1 MKLAPRLLLQSLAI
15 VGVMVISVVLIIDNQ
30 LHSSIVEQTTHD
42 LAGEARLVATEW
54 RPDVDPDSLADQAGV
69 ATGHR
74 ITLIDSTGHV
84 VGDSEFDGP
93 ALQALENHATRPEVV
108 AARQTGIGSIK
119 RMSPST
125 GEEQLYVAV
134 KAPRGTA
141 RVSVTT
147 RAIEEIFASA
157 RSGVLVAG
165 LISFLLAGI
174 LAVLFSRSVS
184 RPIVDLSNVARSLAA
199 GERKR
204 HPPLAAPG
212 EVGDLA
218 DAVHRLA
225 EQLEARI
232 SALAAEQSVL
242 SALVET
248 LNEGVIAISPAHEVV
263 RISETGRRL
272 LSIDRPVPFGV
283 DFLPRDATLRNA
295 IALAL
300 SGTATEPEELIIDET
315 TLSLTA
321 RPLVN
326 GGAVVALF
334 DLTPIRKLE
343 AVRRDFVANV
353 SHELR
358 TPLTIIGGFAETLQD
373 PDIPAARRA
382 EFAKTIFSN
391 TQRMQRI
398 VDELLDLSRIETGHW
413 RPRPEPIRI
422 ADLAAEVFARSA
434 ASAKSKS
441 VTLDTSIDPD
451 AQTIVADRTALEQVL
466 MNLVENALRHTGEG
480 GRIAIE
486 TLAEADG
493 VSLIVSDT
501 GTGIPPEHLPRIF
514 ERFYRA
520 DSGRSREA
528 GGTGLGLAIVRHLV
542 EAHGGMVRA
551 ESVVGTGTTIRIFF
565 PAYAERQNP
574 LIAGRSDQS

>member
-1 MKLAPRLLLQSLAI
+1 MKLAHRLLLQSLAI
-15 VGVMVISVVLIIDNQ
+15 VAVMVVSVVVIIDNQ
-30 LHSSIVEQTTHD
+30 LHTSITEQAIHD
-42 LAGEARLVATEW
+42 LAGEARFLATQW
-54 RPDVDPDSLADQAGV
+54 KSGVDPDSLADAAGV

-93 ALQALENHATRPEVV
+93 ALQGLENHSNRPEVI
-108 AARQTGIGSIK
+108 AARKNGVGSVR

-134 KAPRGTA
+134 KAPRGVA

-147 RAIEEIFASA
+147 RAVEEIFARA

-165 LISFLLAGI
+165 LISFLLAAI
-174 LAVLFSRSVS
+174 LAVLFSRAVS
-184 RPIVDLSNVARSLAA
+184 KPIVDLSNVARSLAA

-204 HPPLAAPG
+204 HPALAAPG

-225 EQLEARI
+225 EQLEGRI
-232 SALAAEQSVL
+232 SALAAEQSIL

-248 LNEGVIAISPAHEVV
+248 LNEGVIAISPSHEVV
-263 RISETGRRL
+263 RINDTGRRL
-272 LSIDRPVPFGV
+272 LSIDRPIPFGI
-283 DFLPRDATLRNA
+283 DFLPREATLRSA
-295 IALAL
+295 ISLAL
-300 SGTATEPEELIIDET
+300 SGTETEPEEVVIGET

-358 TPLTIIGGFAETLQD
+358 TPLTIISGFAETLQD
-373 PDIPAARRA
+373 RDMPPEMRA
-382 EFAKTIFSN
+382 EFARTIFSN

-398 VDELLDLSRIETGHW
+398 VDDLLDLSRIETGHW
-413 RPRPEPIRI
+413 RPRPEAIRI
-422 ADLAAEVFARSA
+422 ADLAAEVFGRVA
-434 ASAKSKS
+434 ASAKAKG
-441 VTLDTSIDPD
+441 VTLDTAVD
-451 AQTIVADRTALEQVL
+451 AGVQTIYADRTALEQIL
-466 MNLVENALRHTGEG
+466 LNLVENAIRHTGEG
-480 GRIAIE
+480 GRITIR
-486 TLAEADG
+486 TMRDGDG
-493 VSLIVSDT
+493 VSLAVADT
-501 GTGIPPEHLPRIF
+501 GRGIPPEHLPRIF

-542 EAHGGMVRA
+542 EAHGGRVRA
-551 ESVVGTGTTIRIFF
+551 ESVVGVGTTIKIFF
-565 PAYAERQNP
+565 PDGP
-574 LIAGRSDQS
+574 IAAQL

>member
-1 MKLAPRLLLQSLAI
+1 
-15 VGVMVISVVLIIDNQ
+15 MVISVVVIIDNQ
-30 LHSSIVEQTTHD
+30 LHSSIVEQTTRD

-54 RPDVDPDSLADQAGV
+54 RPGIDADSLADQAGV

-74 ITLIDSTGHV
+74 ITLIDSAGRV
-84 VGDSEFDGP
+84 IGDSEFDGP
-93 ALQALENHATRPEVV
+93 ALQALENHSTRPEVV
-108 AARQTGIGSIK
+108 AARQNGIGSIR

-147 RAIEEIFASA
+147 RAVDEIFARA
-157 RSGVLVAG
+157 RSGVLTAG

-272 LSIDRPVPFGV
+272 LSIDRPVPFAV
-283 DFLPRDATLRNA
+283 DFLPRDATLRSA
-295 IALAL
+295 ISLAL
-300 SGTATEPEELIIDET
+300 SGTETEPEEIVIGET
-315 TLSLTA
+315 TFSLTA

-343 AVRRDFVANV
+343 VVRRDFVANV

-373 PDIPAARRA
+373 PEIAPEQRA

-413 RPRPEPIRI
+413 RPRPESIRI
-422 ADLAAEVFARSA
+422 AELAAEVFGRNA
-434 ASAKSKS
+434 ATAKSKS
-441 VTLDTSIDPD
+441 VTLDMSIDPD
-451 AQTIVADRTALEQVL
+451 AQTILADRTALEQIL
-466 MNLVENALRHTGEG
+466 INLVENALRHTGEG
-480 GRIAIE
+480 GRITIH
-486 TLAEADG
+486 TVREADG
-493 VSLIVSDT
+493 VSLAVSDT
-501 GTGIPPEHLPRIF
+501 GSGIPPEHLPRIF

-551 ESVVGTGTTIRIFF
+551 ESIVGEGTTIRIFF
-565 PAYAERQNP
+565 P
-574 LIAGRSDQS
+574 S

>member
-1 MKLAPRLLLQSLAI
+1 
-15 VGVMVISVVLIIDNQ
+15 MVISVVLIIDNQ
-30 LHSSIVEQTTHD
+30 IYSSIVEQTTHD
-42 LAGEARLVATEW
+42 LAGEARFVATQW
-54 RPDVDPDSLADQAGV
+54 RPGVDPDSLADLAGL

-74 ITLIDSTGHV
+74 ITLIDPTGHV

-108 AARQTGIGSIK
+108 AARQTGLGSIR

-125 GEEQLYVAV
+125 GEERLYVAV

-147 RAIEEIFASA
+147 SAVEEIFANA

-232 SALAAEQSVL
+232 SALAAEQSML

-272 LSIDRPVPFGV
+272 LSIDRPVPFEV

-300 SGTATEPEELIIDET
+300 SGTATEPEELVMGDT
-315 TLSLTA
+315 TFSLTA

-373 PDIPAARRA
+373 PEVPAARRA

-413 RPRPEPIRI
+413 RPRPESIRI
-422 ADLAAEVFARSA
+422 ADVAAEVFGRNA

-441 VTLDTSIDPD
+441 VRLDTSIDPD
-451 AQTIVADRTALEQVL
+451 AQTILADRTALEQIL
-466 MNLVENALRHTGEG
+466 LNLVENALRHTGEG

-486 TLAEADG
+486 TSPETDG

-501 GTGIPPEHLPRIF
+501 GSGIPPEHLPRIF

-551 ESVVGTGTTIRIFF
+551 ESVVGAGTTIRIFL
-565 PAYAERQNP
+565 PA
-574 LIAGRSDQS
+574 

>member
-1 MKLAPRLLLQSLAI
+1 VKLAHRLLLQSLAI
-15 VGVMVISVVLIIDNQ
+15 VAVMVISVVVIIDNQ
-30 LHSSIVEQTTHD
+30 LHSSITEQTIHD
-42 LAGEARLVATEW
+42 LAGEARLLAIQW
-54 RPDVDPDSLADQAGV
+54 RSDVDPDSLADEAGV

-93 ALQALENHATRPEVV
+93 ALQGLENHSTRPEVI
-108 AARQTGIGSIK
+108 AARKTGVGSVK

-125 GEEQLYVAV
+125 GEERLYVAV
-134 KAPRGTA
+134 KAPRGIA

-147 RAIEEIFASA
+147 RTVEEIFARA
-157 RSGVLVAG
+157 RGGVLAAG
-165 LISFLLAGI
+165 FISFLLAAV
-174 LAVLFSRSVS
+174 LAVLFSRAVS
-184 RPIVDLSNVARSLAA
+184 KPIVDLSNVARALAA

-204 HPPLAAPG
+204 HPALAAPG

-225 EQLEARI
+225 EQLEGRI
-232 SALAAEQSVL
+232 SALAAEQSIL

-248 LNEGVIAISPAHEVV
+248 LNEGVVAISPSHEVV
-263 RISETGRRL
+263 RINDTGRRL
-272 LSIDRPVPFGV
+272 LGIARPIPFGI
-283 DFLPRDATLRNA
+283 DFLPREATLRSA
-295 IALAL
+295 ISLAL
-300 SGTATEPEELIIDET
+300 TGTETEPEEIVIGET

-321 RPLVN
+321 RPLVG

-373 PDIPAARRA
+373 SDIPAERRA

-422 ADLAAEVFARSA
+422 ADLAAEVFGRVA
-434 ASAKSKS
+434 ASAKAKGIA
-441 VTLDTSIDPD
+441 LDTKTEPD
-451 AQTIVADRTALEQVL
+451 AESIHADRTALEQIL
-466 MNLVENALRHTGEG
+466 LNLVENAIRHTGEG
-480 GRIAIE
+480 GRITIATTRE
-486 TLAEADG
+486 GDGLSLA
-493 VSLIVSDT
+493 VSDT
-501 GTGIPPEHLPRIF
+501 GSGIPPEHLPRIF

-520 DSGRSREA
+520 DRGRSREA
-528 GGTGLGLAIVRHLV
+528 GGTGLGLAIVKHLV
-542 EAHGGMVRA
+542 EAHGGTVGA
-551 ESVVGTGTTIRIFF
+551 ESVVGAGTTIRIFF
-565 PAYAERQNP
+565 PVAAT
-574 LIAGRSDQS
+574 AAQS

>member
-1 MKLAPRLLLQSLAI
+1 VKLAHRLLLQSLAI
-15 VGVMVISVVLIIDNQ
+15 VGVMVVSVVVIIDNQ
-30 LHSSIVEQTTHD
+30 LYSSITDQAVQD
-42 LAGEARLVATEW
+42 LAGEAKFLATQW
-54 RPDVDPDSLADQAGV
+54 KSGVDPDSLADEAG
-69 ATGHR
+69 AAMGHR
-74 ITLIDSTGHV
+74 VTLIDSAGHV

-93 ALQALENHATRPEVV
+93 ALKALENHSNRPEVIE
-108 AARQTGIGSIK
+108 ARKNGVGSIR

-134 KAPRGTA
+134 NAPRGIA

-147 RAIEEIFASA
+147 RAVEEIFARA

-165 LISFLLAGI
+165 LISFLLAAI
-174 LAVLFSRSVS
+174 LAALFSRAVS
-184 RPIVDLSNVARSLAA
+184 RPITDLRDVARSLAA

-204 HPPLAAPG
+204 YPALAAAG

-232 SALAAEQSVL
+232 SALAAEQSIL

-248 LNEGVIAISPAHEVV
+248 LNEGVMAISPSHEVV
-263 RISETGRRL
+263 RINDTGRRL
-272 LSIDRPVPFGV
+272 LSIRRPIPFAI
-283 DFLPRDATLRNA
+283 DFLPRDATLRSA
-295 IALAL
+295 ISLAL
-300 SGTATEPEELIIDET
+300 SGTETEPEEVIIGET

-321 RPLVN
+321 RPLAN

-373 PDIPAARRA
+373 RDVPPAMRA
-382 EFAKTIFSN
+382 EFAKTIYSN
-391 TQRMQRI
+391 AQRMQRI

-413 RPRPEPIRI
+413 KPRPQLIRV
-422 ADLAAEVFARSA
+422 ADVASEVFGRVG
-434 ASAKSKS
+434 ASAKAKGI
-441 VTLDTSIDPD
+441 TLDIAIEPG
-451 AQTIVADRTALEQVL
+451 AETIYADRTALEQIL
-466 MNLVENALRHTGEG
+466 LNLVENAIRHTGEG
-480 GRIAIE
+480 GRITIRTARDG
-486 TLAEADG
+486 DG
-493 VSLIVSDT
+493 VSLAVGDT
-501 GTGIPPEHLPRIF
+501 GSGIPPEHLPRIF

-520 DSGRSREA
+520 DSGRSRED

-542 EAHGGMVRA
+542 EAHGGTVRA
-551 ESVVGTGTTIRIFF
+551 DSTVGVGTTVSIFF
-565 PAYAERQNP
+565 PGAP
-574 LIAGRSDQS
+574 ITPQS

>member
-1 MKLAPRLLLQSLAI
+1 
-15 VGVMVISVVLIIDNQ
+15 MVISVVLIIDNQ
-30 LHSSIVEQTTHD
+30 LYSSIVEQTTHD

-108 AARQTGIGSIK
+108 AARKTGRGSIR

-134 KAPRGTA
+134 KARRGTA

-147 RAIEEIFASA
+147 RAVEDIFASA

-272 LSIDRPVPFGV
+272 LSIDRPVPFAV

-300 SGTATEPEELIIDET
+300 SGTATEPEELIMGDT
-315 TLSLTA
+315 TFSLTA

-373 PDIPAARRA
+373 PEIPAARRA

-413 RPRPEPIRI
+413 RPRPESIRV

-451 AQTIVADRTALEQVL
+451 AQTIVADRTALEQIL
-466 MNLVENALRHTGEG
+466 INLVENALRHTGEG
-480 GRIAIE
+480 GRITIQ

-501 GTGIPPEHLPRIF
+501 GSGIPPEHLPRIF

-565 PAYAERQNP
+565 PA
-574 LIAGRSDQS
+574 

>member
-1 MKLAPRLLLQSLAI
+1 VKLAPRLLLQSLAI

-30 LHSSIVEQTTHD
+30 LYSSIVEQTTHD

-54 RPDVDPDSLADQAGV
+54 RSDVDPDSLADQAGA

-84 VGDSEFDGP
+84 IGDSEFDGP
-93 ALQALENHATRPEVV
+93 ALKALENHATRPEVV
-108 AARQTGIGSIK
+108 AARRSGMGSIR

-147 RAIEEIFASA
+147 RAVEDIFASA

-272 LSIDRPVPFGV
+272 LSIDRPVPFAV

-300 SGTATEPEELIIDET
+300 SGTATEPEELMIDET

-373 PDIPAARRA
+373 PEIPAARRA

-413 RPRPEPIRI
+413 RPRPESIRI

-441 VTLDTSIDPD
+441 VTLDTSIDAE
-451 AQTIVADRTALEQVL
+451 AQTIVADRTALDQIL

-480 GRIAIE
+480 GRVTIR

-501 GTGIPPEHLPRIF
+501 GSGIPPEHLPRIF

-551 ESVVGTGTTIRIFF
+551 ESVVGAGTTIRIFF
-565 PAYAERQNP
+565 PA
-574 LIAGRSDQS
+574 

>member
-1 MKLAPRLLLQSLAI
+1 
-15 VGVMVISVVLIIDNQ
+15 MVISVVLIIDNQ
-30 LHSSIVEQTTHD
+30 LYSSIVEQTTHD

-108 AARQTGIGSIK
+108 AARQTGLGSIR

-147 RAIEEIFASA
+147 RAVEEIFASA
-157 RSGVLVAG
+157 RSGVLIAG

-272 LSIDRPVPFGV
+272 LSIDRPVPFAV

-300 SGTATEPEELIIDET
+300 SGTATEPEELIMGDT
-315 TLSLTA
+315 TFSLTA

-373 PDIPAARRA
+373 PEIPAARRA

-413 RPRPEPIRI
+413 RPRPESIRI

-441 VTLDTSIDPD
+441 VTLDTSIDRD
-451 AQTIVADRTALEQVL
+451 AETIVADRTALEQIL
-466 MNLVENALRHTGEG
+466 INLVENALRHTGEG
-480 GRIAIE
+480 GRITIQ

-501 GTGIPPEHLPRIF
+501 GSGIPPEHLPRIF

-551 ESVVGTGTTIRIFF
+551 ESVVGTGTTIRVFF
-565 PAYAERQNP
+565 PA
-574 LIAGRSDQS
+574 

>member
-1 MKLAPRLLLQSLAI
+1 VKLAQRLLLQSLAI
-15 VGVMVISVVLIIDNQ
+15 VAVMVVSVVVIIDNQ
-30 LHSSIVEQTTHD
+30 LHTSITEQATHD
-42 LAGEARLVATEW
+42 LAGEARLLATQW
-54 RPDVDPDSLADQAGV
+54 KTGVDPDSLADEAGI

-93 ALQALENHATRPEVV
+93 ALQSLENHSTRPEVIS
-108 AARQTGIGSIK
+108 ARSSGVGSVR

-134 KAPRGTA
+134 NAPRGIA

-147 RAIEEIFASA
+147 KTVEDLFARA
-157 RSGVLVAG
+157 RSGVLAAG
-165 LISFLLAGI
+165 IISFLLAGV
-174 LAVLFSRSVS
+174 LALLFARSVS
-184 RPIVDLSNVARSLAA
+184 KPIVDLSNVARSLAA

-204 HPPLAAPG
+204 LPALAAPG

-232 SALAAEQSVL
+232 SALAAEQSIL
-242 SALVET
+242 TALIET
-248 LNEGVIAISPAHEVV
+248 LNEGVIAISPSHEVV
-263 RISETGRRL
+263 RISDTGRRL
-272 LSIDRPVPFGV
+272 LSIDRPVPFAV
-283 DFLPRDATLRNA
+283 DYLPREATLREA

-300 SGTATEPEELIIDET
+300 RGTETEPEEVVIGDA

-321 RPLVN
+321 SPLVN

-334 DLTPIRKLE
+334 DLSPIRKLE

-358 TPLTIIGGFAETLQD
+358 TPLTIVGGFAETLQD
-373 PDIPAARRA
+373 PDMPAERRA
-382 EFAKTIFSN
+382 EFAKTILSN

-413 RPRPEPIRI
+413 KPRPESIRI
-422 ADLAAEVFARSA
+422 ADLAAEVFGRVAV
-434 ASAKSKS
+434 SAKTKG
-441 VTLDTSIDPD
+441 VVLETKVDPD
-451 AQTIVADRTALEQVL
+451 VETIHADRTALEQIL
-466 MNLVENALRHTGEG
+466 LNLVENAIRHTAGG
-480 GRIAIE
+480 GRITIRTAP
-486 TLAEADG
+486 ADDG
-493 VSLIVSDT
+493 VLLVVSDT
-501 GTGIPPEHLPRIF
+501 GSGIPPEHLPRIF

-520 DSGRSREA
+520 DSGRSRDA

-542 EAHGGMVRA
+542 EAHGGSVHA
-551 ESVVGTGTTIRIFF
+551 ESTVGVGTSIRIFF
-565 PAYAERQNP
+565 P
-574 LIAGRSDQS
+574 S

>member
-1 MKLAPRLLLQSLAI
+1 VKLAQRLLLQSLAI
-15 VGVMVISVVLIIDNQ
+15 VAVMVVSVVVIIDNQ
-30 LHSSIVEQTTHD
+30 LHASITEQATHD
-42 LAGEARLVATEW
+42 LAGEARLLATQW
-54 RPDVDPDSLADQAGV
+54 KTGVDPDSLADEAGV

-93 ALQALENHATRPEVV
+93 ALETLENHSTRPEVIT
-108 AARQTGIGSIK
+108 ARSSGVGSVR

-134 KAPRGTA
+134 QAPRGIA

-147 RAIEEIFASA
+147 KTVEDLFARA
-157 RSGVLVAG
+157 RSGVLAAG
-165 LISFLLAGI
+165 IISFLLAGV
-174 LAVLFSRSVS
+174 LALLFARSVS

-204 HPPLAAPG
+204 LPALAAPG

-232 SALAAEQSVL
+232 SALAAEQSIL
-242 SALVET
+242 TALIET
-248 LNEGVIAISPAHEVV
+248 LNEGVIAISPSHEVV
-263 RISETGRRL
+263 RISDTGRRL
-272 LSIDRPVPFGV
+272 LSIDRPVPFAV
-283 DFLPRDATLRNA
+283 DYLPREATLREA
-295 IALAL
+295 ISLAL
-300 SGTATEPEELIIDET
+300 RGTETEPEEVVIGDT

-321 RPLVN
+321 SPLVN

-334 DLTPIRKLE
+334 DLSPIRKLE

-358 TPLTIIGGFAETLQD
+358 TPLTIVGGFAETLQD
-373 PDIPAARRA
+373 PDIPAERRA
-382 EFAKTIFSN
+382 EFAKTILSN

-413 RPRPEPIRI
+413 KPRPESIRI
-422 ADLAAEVFARSA
+422 ADLAAEVFGRVA
-434 ASAKSKS
+434 ASAKTKG
-441 VTLDTSIDPD
+441 VVLETRVDPGVE
-451 AQTIVADRTALEQVL
+451 TIHADRTAVEQIL
-466 MNLVENALRHTGEG
+466 LNLVENAIRHTASG
-480 GRIAIE
+480 GRITIRTAP
-486 TLAEADG
+486 AEDG
-493 VSLIVSDT
+493 VLLVVSDT
-501 GTGIPPEHLPRIF
+501 GSGIAPEHLPRIF

-520 DSGRSREA
+520 DAGRSRDA

-542 EAHGGMVRA
+542 EAHGGSVHA
-551 ESVVGTGTTIRIFF
+551 ESTVGVGTSIRIFF
-565 PAYAERQNP
+565 P
-574 LIAGRSDQS
+574 S